1 MDYRSARYA
10 PMNRSHIPGFPNRIP
25 HIDWQKYFPK
35 FKDGK
40 GNDVAL
46 HLIRFHM
53 HICKLGVEFHEDCL
67 MKMFMATLEGKAR
80 LWYEGLK
87 PGSLYSLKY
96 FHITFFKHYGES
108 NPSFLV
114 FEDCCEFCEHF
125 IKYLENVFGDEEC
138 MNDEIIEAFY
148 EYSSQQQ
155 IVAPPLVEDEVDQE
169 IVAKS
174 HFPSPE
180 LDEDIQQDFQQDKVF
195 QSCLSS
201 PVNDVVVQ
209 ILSGLDM
216 DEDSETASMETSSSE
231 QTNDIEFQ
239 ESNKTVYATFQS
251 EIQKDNEEAVVLFD
265 SFENHGFENASMG
278 TLDCEIVHDVS
289 FSHLQEYYEQ
299 ELISIHSFESQNDS
313 PQANFQ
319 KVNKTKSEL
328 FDEQEDSL
336 DAHNMVVIFE
346 DVQECMNVFVD
357 MHGRVDKPIASISFE
372 NVLRTEE
379 IEQEQQTL
387 MKEACLSVFVH
398 QEEMIFHGFQ
408 DPVAILLQSSVK
420 EEFVSFISSDFGFNF
435 CFQLPSFTFVCLL
448 KKNVSRG
455 KSGSQLLDWLHWH
468 FSIT

>member
-1 MDYRSARYA
+1 
-10 PMNRSHIPGFPNRIP
+10 
-25 HIDWQKYFPK
+25 
-35 FKDGK
+35 
-40 GNDVAL
+40 
-46 HLIRFHM
+46 
-53 HICKLGVEFHEDCL
+53 
-67 MKMFMATLEGKAR
+67 MKMFMATLEGKER

-87 PGSLYSLKY
+87 LGNLYSLKY

-108 NPSFLV
+108 DPSFLV

-138 MNDEIIEAFY
+138 MNDEIIESLY

-155 IVAPPLVEDEVDQE
+155 IVAPPLAEDEADQE
-169 IVAKS
+169 IVVKI

-216 DEDSETASMETSSSE
+216 DEDFETASMETSNNE
-231 QTNDIEFQ
+231 RTTDIEFQ

-251 EIQKDNEEAVVLFD
+251 EIEKDNEEVVVLFD
-265 SFENHGFENASMG
+265 SFENHGFENASMR
-278 TLDCEIVHDVS
+278 TLNCEIVHVVI
-289 FSHLQEYYEQ
+289 FSHLQGDYEH

-319 KVNKTKSEL
+319 KVNKTKPEL

-336 DAHNMVVIFE
+336 DTHNMAVIFE
-346 DVQECMNVFVD
+346 DVQECMNVFVEK
-357 MHGRVDKPIASISFE
+357 HGKVDKPIAAISFE

-387 MKEACLSVFVH
+387 MNEVFLPVFVH

-408 DPVAILLQSSVK
+408 DPVAILLHSSVK
-420 EEFVSFISSDFGFNF
+420 EEFVSFISSYFGFIF
-435 CFQLPSFTFVCLL
+435 CFQLPFFTFVCLL
-448 KKNVSRG
+448 NKNVSRG